1 MVAYPREESVGTP
14 VVLGSPANPT
24 LPGWVSASVLPGAL
38 LRAAGGIMRWI
49 RPAMLVSADAE
60 INRSAD
66 AESKRSADA
75 EIRDQWCGA
84 CLRRLSGRSGHHA
97 SRHAGP
103 RRPEQ
108 SDRAHRMHRTYQRRN
123 GLDGTMERW
132 NDVGRL
138 CPGFSFSPSCSF
150 WARPGSAMSLATG

>member
-60 INRSAD
+60 I
-66 AESKRSADA
+66 
-75 EIRDQWCGA
+75 RDQRMRRARDRRMQRSEINGA
-84 CLRRLSGRSGHHA
+84 VRVYAGCLVALATMLLVMLARGVLSSLIVLTACIERIN
-97 SRHAGP
+97 AGM
-103 RRPEQ
+103 
-108 SDRAHRMHRTYQRRN
+108 DW
-123 GLDGTMERW
+123 MERW
-132 NDVGRL
+132 NDGTTLGDCARGSHFRHRVLSGR
-138 CPGFSFSPSCSF
+138 GR
-150 WARPGSAMSLATG
+150 AQR